1 MNRTDAEK
9 VLIRRCGTA
18 LTAVGLDGATATG
31 ANPDLNDP
39 IWFALDR
46 LGYGVV
52 SISAVADPDIE
63 AVSTEDYAPFLD
75 LAELRTLET
84 TLNAA
89 TSLVDI
95 TVGPRRESLGQLSER
110 LEKLIAAKRA
120 VIYREY
126 GDLFGA
132 GQEGGT
138 FSVGFQEDGKNVY

>member
-1 MNRTDAEK
+1 MNRADAEK

-18 LTAVGLDGATATG
+18 LTAVSLDGITATG

-39 IWFALDR
+39 IWFALDK

-52 SISAVADPDIE
+52 SISAVADPDVE
-63 AVSTEDYAPFLD
+63 AVTTEDYAVFLD

-110 LEKLIAAKRA
+110 LEKLISAKRA
-120 VIYREY
+120 VVYKEY
-126 GDLFGA
+126 GDLFGS
-132 GQEGGT
+132 GLQGGT
-138 FSVGFQEDGKNVY
+138 FSVSFQEDGEGVY